1 MNTPSEL
8 LKPTSYI
15 NITSLGSDGG
25 LHKIMICNNSA
36 VADKLVTGPEA
47 V

>member
-1 MNTPSEL
+1 MTP
-8 LKPTSYI
+8 
-15 NITSLGSDGG
+15 LGSDGE
-25 LHKIMICNNSA
+25 LHEIMICNNSA

>member
-1 MNTPSEL
+1 M
-8 LKPTSYI
+8 
-15 NITSLGSDGG
+15 TSLDSDGG
-25 LHKIMICNNSA
+25 LHEIMICNNSV